1 MNKPK
6 WWVKPLIDDKKI
18 YHGCINCGGTEK
30 VLDLETRLYHGFG
43 GWYITKDKGLYF
55 RESSFARNLAW
66 EEIKT
71 LKEIEHEAKEDPDH
85 DWRAILDLP
94 LRGGQ
99 YQRHGTNKWVL
110 IESNK
115 GFA

>member
-6 WWVKPLIDDKKI
+6 WWVKPLTDDKKI
-18 YHGCINCGGTEK
+18 YHGCLCCGGTEK
-30 VLDLETRLYHGFG
+30 VLDLETRLYQGFG
-43 GWYITKDKGLYF
+43 GWNITKDGKLYF
-55 RESSFARNLAW
+55 EEPNIDKTW
-66 EEIKT
+66 EEFKT
-71 LKEIEHEAKEDPDH
+71 LKEIENEAKKDPNH

-99 YQRHGTNKWVL
+99 YQRHGDDKWVL
-110 IESNK
+110 IESNM